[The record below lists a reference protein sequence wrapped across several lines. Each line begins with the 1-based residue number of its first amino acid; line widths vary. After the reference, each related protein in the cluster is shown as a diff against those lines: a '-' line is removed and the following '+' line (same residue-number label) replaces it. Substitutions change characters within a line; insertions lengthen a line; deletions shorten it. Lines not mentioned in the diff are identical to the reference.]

1 MTCLKSGRES
11 PQQPRRAECKEA
23 ALIVRIMQWAAAGSG
38 IFRRR
43 NFIGNSATNW
53 MQRFQKNEN
62 EYPSSDPVLAL
73 L

>member
-1 MTCLKSGRES
+1 MTCLKSGREG
-11 PQQPRRAECKEA
+11 PPRARRAECKEA
-23 ALIVRIMQWAAAGSG
+23 AKIVRIMQWSADGSG

-43 NFIGNSATNW
+43 NFIGISATNW
-53 MQRFQKNEN
+53 MQRFQKKEN